1 MIKTTLI
8 TQPLSLNQ
16 RCAMIVLS
24 DEKRPVMATEVAL
37 RMRRRFGRKFGQ
49 VSILLTSLI
58 CRGLVKRCRV
68 RGDVFYSRTG
78 VQW

>member
-16 RCAMIVLS
+16 RCEMIVLT

-37 RMRRRFGRKFGQ
+37 AMRRRFGRKFGQ
-49 VSILLTSLI
+49 VSILLSTLI
-58 CRGLVKRCRV
+58 CRGLAKRQV
-68 RGDVFYSRTG
+68 SGGVVLYSRTG

>member
-37 RMRRRFGRKFGQ
+37 AMRRRFGRKFGQ
-49 VSILLTSLI
+49 E
-58 CRGLVKRCRV
+58 G
-68 RGDVFYSRTG
+68 GDA
-78 VQW
+78 